1 MKSKKLIVVLGV
13 FICIGITVVF
23 FNKSDAY
30 DNLEEKEDCRQCIL
44 HDYAII
50 GQIEDLVLKKNSP
63 MNIKNL
69 VWDVKASKDVTSTS
83 DYDEDTINN
92 CLSKLFNDVKYIV
105 EIENQDIIEFKNNN
119 FIPKNKGTTTAKIRI
134 TVNMKE
140 RYLCGPPP
148 AFEEVIKITVE

>member
-1 MKSKKLIVVLGV
+1 MKYKKLIIMLSV
-13 FICIGITVVF
+13 FICVGIAMIF

-30 DNLEEKEDCRQCIL
+30 DDLEEKEDCRQCIL
-44 HDYAII
+44 HDYVII
-50 GQIEDLVLKKNSP
+50 GQIEDLELKKNYP

-69 VWDVKASKDVTSTS
+69 VWNVKASKDITSTS
-83 DYDEDTINN
+83 NYDEDTINN

-105 EIENQDIIEFKNNN
+105 EIENEDIVEFKDNN
-119 FIPKNKGTTTAKIRI
+119 FIPKGIGTTTAKIRI
-134 TVNMKE
+134 IVNMEE